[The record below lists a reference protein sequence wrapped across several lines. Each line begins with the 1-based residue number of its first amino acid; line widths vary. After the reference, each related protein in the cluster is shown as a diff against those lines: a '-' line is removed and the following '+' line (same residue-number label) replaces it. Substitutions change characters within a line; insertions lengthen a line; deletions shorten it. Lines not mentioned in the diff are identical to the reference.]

1 MYHYDVAEA
10 IDQAG
15 EKEEEEEEEVDDILS
30 EATALGDD
38 IAAEAATKEPVSPQ
52 LQGSAGKKGKKNKNK
67 NKN

>member
-1 MYHYDVAEA
+1 LYHYDVAEA
-10 IDQAG
+10 IDQVG
-15 EKEEEEEEEVDDILS
+15 EEEEEEVDDILS

-67 NKN
+67 N